1 MSIRKKLFLMAMTVF
16 AAIILMMGA
25 VWMRASGV
33 LKDFLNSAGTE
44 IITHSAQNLKRQFNK
59 VAALLQV
66 ASETLRHS
74 YTDFVVTD
82 EDELE
87 QIATALLQRVKGEGV
102 YDLYLG
108 HVSTGRL
115 SSGTRWKEPA
125 DYDARNRGWYRLAT
139 EAPKGTVIFTGP
151 YIDAET
157 KKMVITAAVA
167 IHDKLSRLI
176 GVAAADVQLD
186 EQNEYISHLSIFGHG
201 SGMALDRN
209 GLVLMSSRQ
218 EDNLKVNFLTD
229 PNLDPSLRAVA
240 QQIVSGKTGFSRF
253 TRDGE
258 EFQMFYAP
266 VGYGFFLGVSFPY
279 SVIKGIVWSLTSV
292 ILLVALIALVITG
305 FVIYRIVLTLS
316 RAVRSM
322 TRVTRSLAEGEL
334 LTRFDAHGGDEL
346 AQISR
351 SMNEMLDNFC
361 SVLTDIRASALET
374 AEESETLAGLSQ
386 ETFSS
391 MKEAEGAV
399 EMVNSLIGET
409 AASLDEATAT
419 IENIAKGAEETSQK
433 VSEGAQQADQLDKAA
448 GSAINHVESSLEG
461 MNSASRESQ
470 LAGETISKL
479 DESVSAISGF
489 VTTIT
494 GIADQTNLL
503 ALNAAIEAAR
513 AGEAGRGF
521 AVVAEEVRKLA
532 EESAGAAQQVSCLIA
547 ELQKGSADSIQ
558 ATENTAKILVEG
570 VERSERV
577 RTEFREALSATGSL
591 SGSIQDIAVVARQQ
605 AVSSK
610 EAALSVAESK
620 DAVQKI
626 SSSGAMIR
634 NAVHETTQAAESITE
649 MSQRMAEASDELL
662 RLLEHFTLQEKGN
675 AKETP
680 KDKPKGKDAKPL
692 PGR

>member
-1 MSIRKKLFLMAMTVF
+1 MSIRKKLFLMAITVF

-25 VWMRASGV
+25 VWERASGV

-108 HVSTGRL
+108 HASTGRL

-253 TRDGE
+253 TRDGKD
-258 EFQMFYAP
+258 FQMFYAP

-279 SVIKGIVWSLTSV
+279 SVIKGIVWSLTSA

-305 FVIYRIVLTLS
+305 FVVYRIVLTLS

-386 ETFSS
+386 ETLTSMEGVRSTVESVNILVGDTNSS
-391 MKEAEGAV
+391 LV
-399 EMVNSLIGET
+399 EV
-409 AASLDEATAT
+409 AAT
-419 IENIAKGAEETSQK
+419 IETIAKGAQEAAQT
-433 VSEGAQQADQLDKAA
+433 VTEGAEQASQLDKVAS
-448 GSAINHVESSLEG
+448 SAIENVEHSLEG
-461 MNSASRESQ
+461 MSDASQESER
-470 LAGETISKL
+470 AGRTIHEL
-479 DESVSAISGF
+479 GESVSAISGF
-489 VTTIT
+489 VATIT

-513 AGEAGRGF
+513 AGDAGRGF

-532 EESAGAAQQVSCLIA
+532 EESASAAQQIGSLIA
-547 ELQKGSADSIQ
+547 NLQKGSEESIR
-558 ATENTAKILVEG
+558 ATESTSRILGEG
-570 VERSERV
+570 VEQAQHV
-577 RTEFREALSATGSL
+577 RAEFRESLSATKHL
-591 SGSIQDIAVVARQQ
+591 SESIQGLASIAQEQ
-605 AVSSK
+605 AASSREAAYSVEESK
-610 EAALSVAESK
+610 EAM
-620 DAVQKI
+620 QKI
-626 SSSGAMIR
+626 ASSGDTIYSATRDTTEAAKSIAQLAQRLMESSDALRRRIAR
-634 NAVHETTQAAESITE
+634 FSLEGRTET
-649 MSQRMAEASDELL
+649 
-662 RLLEHFTLQEKGN
+662 KGN
-675 AKETP
+675 I
-680 KDKPKGKDAKPL
+680 KGL
-692 PGR
+692 PGAPGK

>member
-16 AAIILMMGA
+16 AAIILMMGT
-25 VWMRASGV
+25 VWVRASDV

-44 IITHSAQNLKRQFNK
+44 IITHSAQNLKSQFNK
-59 VAALLQV
+59 VTALLQV
-66 ASETLRHS
+66 TSETLRHS
-74 YTDFVVTD
+74 YTDFAVTD
-82 EDELE
+82 EDEIE

-108 HVSTGRL
+108 HASTGRL

-125 DYDARNRGWYRLAT
+125 DYDARNRGWYQLAT
-139 EAPKGTVIFTGP
+139 EAPRGTVIFTGP

-157 KKMVITAAVA
+157 KKMVITAAVT
-167 IHDKLSRLI
+167 IHDNLSRLI
-176 GVAAADVQLD
+176 GVAAVDLLLD

-229 PNLDPSLRAVA
+229 PNLDHSLRATA
-240 QQIVSGKTGFSRF
+240 QQIVSGRVGSSRF

-258 EFQMFYAP
+258 DFQMFYAP
-266 VGYGFFLGVSFPY
+266 IGYGFFLGVSFPY

-292 ILLVALIALVITG
+292 ILLVALIALAITG

-322 TRVTRSLAEGEL
+322 TRVTRGLAEGEL
-334 LTRFDAHGGDEL
+334 LMRFDAHGGDEL

-386 ETFSS
+386 ETLTSMEGVRSTVESVNKLVGDTNSS
-391 MKEAEGAV
+391 LAEVA
-399 EMVNSLIGET
+399 
-409 AASLDEATAT
+409 AT
-419 IENIAKGAEETSQK
+419 IENIAKGSQEAAQT
-433 VSEGAQQADQLDKAA
+433 VTEGAEQASQLDKVAN
-448 GSAINHVESSLEG
+448 SAIENVEHSLEG
-461 MNSASRESQ
+461 MSDASQESER
-470 LAGETISKL
+470 AGQTIHEL
-479 DESVSAISGF
+479 GESVSAISGF

-513 AGEAGRGF
+513 AGDAGRGF

-532 EESAGAAQQVSCLIA
+532 EESAGAAQQIGSLIA
-547 ELQKGSADSIQ
+547 NLQKGSEESIR
-558 ATENTAKILVEG
+558 ATESTSRILGEG
-570 VERSERV
+570 VEQAQHV
-577 RTEFREALSATGSL
+577 RAEFRESLSATKHL
-591 SGSIQDIAVVARQQ
+591 SESIQGLASIAQEQ
-605 AVSSK
+605 AASSREAAYSVEESK
-610 EAALSVAESK
+610 EAM
-620 DAVQKI
+620 QKI
-626 SSSGAMIR
+626 ASSGDTIYSATR
-634 NAVHETTQAAESITE
+634 DTTEAAKSIAQLAQRLTESSDSLRRRIARFSLEGHTE
-649 MSQRMAEASDELL
+649 A
-662 RLLEHFTLQEKGN
+662 KGN
-675 AKETP
+675 MNI
-680 KDKPKGKDAKPL
+680 KGL
-692 PGR
+692 PGAPGK